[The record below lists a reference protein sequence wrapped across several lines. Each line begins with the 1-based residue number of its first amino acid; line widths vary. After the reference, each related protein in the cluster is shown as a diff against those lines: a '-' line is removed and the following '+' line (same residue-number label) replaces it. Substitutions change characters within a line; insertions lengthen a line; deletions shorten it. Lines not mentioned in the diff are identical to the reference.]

1 MSCTFDCLWIILKCD
16 VSNHRLLK
24 PLWLESQRLSFNP
37 DVQKRAF
44 YVRIYILEENKNLP
58 LPQSSSSEP
67 SPQSS
72 LPSQRFFSDTH
83 LLFLHATCPGLHRP
97 KKNKE
102 KQSINK
108 TDGRAWSESPSSID
122 PKRSSPQS
130 FSSVL
135 SPQSSTPSHFQNMGL
150 HNPFPQVMASA
161 LHSGEETRWSPFGLV
176 TVQRE
181 LVVKPQFVFDNKI
194 GLTAVYFIT

>member
-1 MSCTFDCLWIILKCD
+1 MFK
-16 VSNHRLLK
+16 
-24 PLWLESQRLSFNP
+24 
-37 DVQKRAF
+37 KRAF
-44 YVRIYILEENKNLP
+44 YVGIYILEENKTYLSHSRARLNHLHSR
-58 LPQSSSSEP
+58 LFRRSDSS
-67 SPQSS
+67 Q
-72 LPSQRFFSDTH
+72 TH
-83 LLFLHATCPGLHRP
+83 IYCSCTPPVLVCIDL
-97 KKNKE
+97 KKPKE

-108 TDGRAWSESPSSID
+108 TDGRAWSESPSSIG

-181 LVVKPQFVFDNKI
+181 LVVKPQFVFDNEI